1 MLNNTIHEN
10 QGGFKMG
17 LRIQNN
23 IAAFNAHRNL
33 KTADAG
39 LSKSLEKLSSGFRI
53 NKASDDAAGLAVS
66 MRFRAQIK
74 SLAQA
79 GRNASEANSLLQVA
93 EGAGDQITNILQR
106 MKELATQA
114 ASTNTGTTDRAN
126 ISSEVDNLESEISR
140 IANSTKYSGTQLV
153 NGNFGSLGV
162 STQATNSMQAAF
174 GIQSVDVS
182 NASAATEYGITVSTA
197 GNNAMTITDGTTS
210 QTISLASASTGLDT
224 QTLNFSNLGIKV
236 KVNAA
241 YFNDTLNTLDNAAS
255 TLVTSASSTSSFQV
269 GYENNSNN
277 NISFTLANMTASG
290 LTAEVDVST
299 LSGAQTALTTIDTA
313 LDTLANAR
321 ATIGR
326 TQNQFGFATANL
338 SSTMENLSAA
348 ESVIR
353 DADMAFE
360 TVAFTKNQILLQAG
374 TSMLAQANQAPQ
386 SVLSLL
392 G

>member
-1 MLNNTIHEN
+1 
-10 QGGFKMG
+10 MG

-114 ASTNTGTTDRAN
+114 ASSNTGSTDRTN
-126 ISSEVDNLESEISR
+126 ISAEVNNLESEISR
-140 IANSTKYSGTQLV
+140 IANSTKYAGSSLI
-153 NGNFGSLGV
+153 NGSFGGLSV
-162 STQATNSMQAAF
+162 SAAGNLTGAN
-174 GIQSVDVS
+174 GITAIDVS
-182 NASAATEYGITVSTA
+182 NGAASTSYGVTVSTA
-197 GNNAMTITDGTTS
+197 GNGAMTLTDGTST
-210 QTISLASASTGLDT
+210 QTISLTALTGIAT
-224 QTLNFSNLGIKV
+224 
-236 KVNAA
+236 
-241 YFNDTLNTLDNAAS
+241 DTLDFSTFGVKITANSLVDSGGIAAS
-255 TLVTSASSTSSFQV
+255 SLVTTATSTSSFQV
-269 GYENNSNN
+269 GYENNANNSITFSLSN
-277 NISFTLANMTASG
+277 LTASG
-290 LTAEVDVST
+290 LTANVDVST

-326 TQNQFGFATANL
+326 TQNQFGFASANL
-338 SSTMENLSAA
+338 SSTIENLSAA
-348 ESVIR
+348 ESTIR

>member
-1 MLNNTIHEN
+1 
-10 QGGFKMG
+10 MG

-33 KTADAG
+33 KTADTG

-114 ASTNTGTTDRAN
+114 ASSNTGTTDRTN
-126 ISSEVDNLESEISR
+126 IASEVDNLESEISR
-140 IANSTKYSGTQLV
+140 IANSTKYSGTALI
-153 NGNFGSLGV
+153 NGNFGGLSV
-162 STQATNSMQAAF
+162 SSGGAGNLTAAN
-174 GIQSVDVS
+174 GIQAIDVS
-182 NASAATEYGITVSTA
+182 NAAAATSYGVTVSTA
-197 GNNAMTITDGTTS
+197 SNGAITVTNGTTT
-210 QTISLASASTGLDT
+210 QTISLGALSGIET
-224 QTLNFSNLGIKV
+224 QTLDFSNLGV
-236 KVNAA
+236 KLTANSLV
-241 YFNDTLNTLDNAAS
+241 DSGGIAAS
-255 TLVTSASSTSSFQV
+255 TLLTSATSSSSFQV

-277 NISFTLANMTASG
+277 SITFSLSDLTASG
-290 LTAEVDVST
+290 LTADVNVNT
-299 LSGAQTALTTIDTA
+299 LSGAQTALTTIDSA

-326 TQNQFGFATANL
+326 TQNQFGFASANL
-338 SSTMENLSAA
+338 SSTIENLSAA

>member
-1 MLNNTIHEN
+1 
-10 QGGFKMG
+10 MG

-114 ASTNTGTTDRAN
+114 ASSNTGSTDRTN
-126 ISSEVDNLESEISR
+126 IAAEVNNLESEITR
-140 IANSTKYSGTQLV
+140 IANSTKYSGTALIT
-153 NGNFGSLGV
+153 GNFGGLTV
-162 STQATNSMQAAF
+162 STGGNGAGSLSAAQ
-174 GIQSVDVS
+174 GITAIDVS
-182 NASAATEYGITVSTA
+182 GAAAATSYVVTMSTA
-197 GNNAMTITDGTTS
+197 GNGSVTLANIAGTVT
-210 QTISLASASTGLDT
+210 QTVSVSSDLTGVETEQLDFSSFGIKLTANTLLEDTASAT
-224 QTLNFSNLGIKV
+224 V
-236 KVNAA
+236 
-241 YFNDTLNTLDNAAS
+241 S
-255 TLVTSASSTSSFQV
+255 TLQTSALSSSSFQV
-269 GYENNSNN
+269 GYENNTDNRITFS
-277 NISFTLANMTASG
+277 LANLTAAG
-290 LTAEVDVST
+290 LTADVDVNT
-299 LSGAQTALTTIDTA
+299 LSGAQTALTTIDSA
-313 LDTLANAR
+313 LNTLADAR
-321 ATIGR
+321 ATMGR
-326 TQNQFGFATANL
+326 TQNQLGFASANL
-338 SSTMENLSAA
+338 SSTIENLSAA

>member
-1 MLNNTIHEN
+1 
-10 QGGFKMG
+10 MG

-39 LSKSLEKLSSGFRI
+39 LSKSLERLSSGYRI

-114 ASTNTGTTDRAN
+114 ASTNTGTTDRSN
-126 ISSEVDNLESEISR
+126 ISAEVETLESEITR
-140 IANSTKYSGTQLV
+140 IANSTKYSGSSLID
-153 NGNFGSLGV
+153 GSFGGLTV
-162 STQATNSMQAAF
+162 SS
-174 GIQSVDVS
+174 G
-182 NASAATEYGITVSTA
+182 ASAAGNLDSQNGITAIDVSGAQASTSYSVAVSTA
-197 GNNAMTITDGTTS
+197 GNGAITITDGTST
-210 QTISLASASTGLDT
+210 QTISASALTGVQSEQLDFNT
-224 QTLNFSNLGIKV
+224 FGIKLT
-236 KVNAA
+236 VNGVV
-241 YFNDTLNTLDNAAS
+241 NDTATATSSLA
-255 TLVTSASSTSSFQV
+255 TSALSTSSFQV
-269 GYENNSNN
+269 GYENNADN
-277 NISFTLANMTASG
+277 NITFSLANMTTAG
-290 LTAEVDVST
+290 LTADVSVGT

-321 ATIGR
+321 ATIGSSQKR
-326 TQNQFGFATANL
+326 LGFATANL
-338 SSTMENLSAA
+338 SSTIENLSAA

-374 TSMLAQANQAPQ
+374 TSMLAQANQSPQ

>member
-1 MLNNTIHEN
+1 
-10 QGGFKMG
+10 MG

-39 LSKSLEKLSSGFRI
+39 LSKSLERLSSGYRI

-126 ISSEVDNLESEISR
+126 ISAEVETLESEITR
-140 IANSTKYSGTQLV
+140 IANSTKYSGSSLIDGSFGGLTV
-153 NGNFGSLGV
+153 SSAGVGAGSLTSANGV
-162 STQATNSMQAAF
+162 TA
-174 GIQSVDVS
+174 IDVS
-182 NASAATEYGITVSTA
+182 GAQASTEYGVSVSTN
-197 GNNAMTITDGTTS
+197 GNGAVTLTDGTST
-210 QTISLASASTGLDT
+210 QTISMGAMTGIQTEQLDFGT
-224 QTLNFSNLGIKV
+224 FGVKLTVNSQLDATGIATGTTV
-236 KVNAA
+236 
-241 YFNDTLNTLDNAAS
+241 DTSDL
-255 TLVTSASSTSSFQV
+255 STSSFQV
-269 GYENNSNN
+269 GYENNADN
-277 NISFTLANMTASG
+277 NITFSLANMTTAG
-290 LTAEVDVST
+290 LTADVSVGT

-321 ATIGR
+321 ATIGSS
-326 TQNQFGFATANL
+326 QNRLGFATANL
-338 SSTMENLSAA
+338 SSTIENLSAA

-374 TSMLAQANQAPQ
+374 TSMLAQANQSPQ

>member
-1 MLNNTIHEN
+1 
-10 QGGFKMG
+10 MG

-33 KTADAG
+33 KISDAG

-53 NKASDDAAGLAVS
+53 NKAADDAAGLAVS
-66 MRFRAQIK
+66 MRFRSQIK
-74 SLAQA
+74 SLQQA
-79 GRNASEANSLLQVA
+79 SRNASEANSLLQVA

-114 ASTNTGTTDRAN
+114 ASTNTGTTDRGN
-126 ISSEVDNLESEISR
+126 ISSEVNNLESEISR
-140 IANSTKYSGTQLV
+140 IANSTKYSGSALV

-162 STQATNSMQAAF
+162 SSYGSLSSTF
-174 GIQSVDVS
+174 GVTSVDVS
-182 NASAATEYGITVSTA
+182 NAAAATSYGISVSTA
-197 GNNAMTITDGTTS
+197 GNNSMTITDGTTT
-210 QTISLASASTGLDT
+210 QTISITTVSTGLDT
-224 QTLNFSNLGIKV
+224 QTLDFTNLGIKV
-236 KVNAA
+236 NVNATFSVDA
-241 YFNDTLNTLDNAAS
+241 SNLMDDAAS
-255 TLVTSASSTSSFQV
+255 TMVTSATTTSSFQV
-269 GYENNSNN
+269 GYENNNN
-277 NISFTLANMTASG
+277 NSISFSIADMTTAG
-290 LTAEVDVST
+290 LTAGVDVST
-299 LSGAQTALTTIDTA
+299 LSGAQNALATIDTA
-313 LDTLANAR
+313 IDTLANAR

-326 TQNQFGFATANL
+326 TQNQFGFASANL
-338 SSTMENLSAA
+338 SSTIENLSAA

>member
-1 MLNNTIHEN
+1 MLNNTTHEN

-114 ASTNTGTTDRAN
+114 ASSNTGTTDRSN
-126 ISSEVDNLESEISR
+126 INTEVNNLESEISR
-140 IANSTKYSGTQLV
+140 IANSTKYAGSALI
-153 NGNFGSLGV
+153 NGNFGGLSV
-162 STQATNSMQAAF
+162 S
-174 GIQSVDVS
+174 
-182 NASAATEYGITVSTA
+182 SAATGAGSLVSAFGVTAIDVSGATAATSYSVTMSTV
-197 GNNAMTITDGTTS
+197 GNGSISVSDGTTTQAITLTS
-210 QTISLASASTGLDT
+210 AGLTGVQTE
-224 QTLNFSNLGIKV
+224 QLNFSNLGIKID
-236 KVNAA
+236 VNGQFDATA
-241 YFNDTLNTLDNAAS
+241 VAGAS
-255 TLVTSASSTSSFQV
+255 TLSTSETSSSTFQV
-269 GYENNSNN
+269 GYENNANN
-277 NISFTLANMTASG
+277 NITFSLADMTATG
-290 LTAEVDVST
+290 LLADVTVST
-299 LSGAQTALTTIDTA
+299 LSGAQTALTQIDTA

-321 ATIGR
+321 AEIGR
-326 TQNQFGFATANL
+326 TQNQFGFASANL
-338 SSTMENLSAA
+338 ASTMENLSAA
-348 ESVIR
+348 ESTIR

-374 TSMLAQANQAPQ
+374 TSMLAQANQSPQ
-386 SVLSLL
+386 SILSLL